1 MTPLIPAVALTA
13 VLAVAAAPAHADP
26 DTDFGNALHTYG
38 IYGAKDYNA
47 WIAQIACE
55 RLARGADA
63 TTAAAVRFV
72 SQQLADGP
80 DTAKAQQFLDLA
92 IATYCPPGQPATTGQ
107 PT

>member
-1 MTPLIPAVALTA
+1 MTPLITAGVLTA
-13 VLAVAAAPAHADP
+13 VLGAAGAPARADP

-47 WIAQIACE
+47 WIAKITCE
-55 RLARGADA
+55 RLARGTDV
-63 TTAAAVRFV
+63 TTAAAVQFV

-92 IATYCPPGQPATTGQ
+92 TATYCPVGQPANTDQ